1 MSPEGFLQSRGTLKN
16 EQWQEAGVEGRLS
29 LLFFF
34 HVWAIVLKFKCNT
47 QCIICPHKLPLGWFI
62 LSASFSG
69 VPSGFLQVVPSNN
82 DSSSSRN
89 DQEWLV
95 TWQTCGSSF
104 VVNAEQRI
112 WECFFS
118 LSELCCSEETRAS
131 SLFKWEFFLPF
142 IFSFISV
149 YPWHFS
155 KQAASSRSTICFSLQ
170 LWHHLKEYLLTLR
183 NTCGM
188 SE

>member
-89 DQEWLV
+89 DPEWLV

-118 LSELCCSEETRAS
+118 LSELCCSEHLNWHKGPCQAEMYFQTPEVSFFHFLKIWVITRNE
-131 SLFKWEFFLPF
+131 LF
-142 IFSFISV
+142 
-149 YPWHFS
+149 
-155 KQAASSRSTICFSLQ
+155 
-170 LWHHLKEYLLTLR
+170 LK
-183 NTCGM
+183 
-188 SE
+188 